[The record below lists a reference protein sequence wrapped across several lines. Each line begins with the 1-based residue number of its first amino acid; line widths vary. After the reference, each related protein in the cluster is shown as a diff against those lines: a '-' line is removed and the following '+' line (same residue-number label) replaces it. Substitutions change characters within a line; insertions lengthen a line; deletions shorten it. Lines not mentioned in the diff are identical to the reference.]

1 MTFGDLQQE
10 VLVFERGDST
20 IKDLNEKS
28 DFSTGKDIT
37 SQGEQN
43 EEVKAEEKVKPV

>member
-1 MTFGDLQQE
+1 M
-10 VLVFERGDST
+10 FERGDST
-20 IKDLNEKS
+20 IKDLNDAKS

-43 EEVKAEEKVKPV
+43 EEVKAEEKVKPI